1 MSGSHDNNLLPCQED
16 NRSHLLHNKL
26 VNVQLGFDSNQ
37 LLTILYDTY
46 MYLLVVDTSSGFSVL
61 SAVGQ
66 VFSSVISTAVRTGFC
81 ILALL
86 TSQ

>member
-1 MSGSHDNNLLPCQED
+1 M
-16 NRSHLLHNKL
+16 
-26 VNVQLGFDSNQ
+26 NVQLGFDSNQ

-66 VFSSVISTAVRTGFC
+66 VFPGVISTCTAVRTGFC